1 MAEQNPR
8 LTAEQGV
15 DLLADGGTKE
25 VLRKLS
31 ATMTHPELNIVVVG
45 KTGVGKTTMIN
56 GLFETE
62 EAQTII
68 KPHKTQ
74 TIVSHHM
81 RISSPYEAGDADRGR
96 DITVKVTDT
105 PGTEAILGIDN
116 KKYLKVVSGPINES
130 DIVLYC
136 IRMDDEVRTD
146 DVNLI
151 RFMLKNFGN
160 RLWTRLVFVLTFA
173 NRVVADYREEDLQQ
187 RCYEVEFGR
196 KQQALKTALRE
207 VGLAEAEIQDTCKSL
222 CVAGHPENKR
232 LPFVDDWACPFI
244 VNCLKSGITDN
255 TKCALLQATW
265 KRINL
270 SRGVTAVAGVTGV
283 ATGIGIIVAGGVL
296 SSTVFTVGIGAPL
309 VCIGAGI
316 TIYSAGA
323 GVVQTVRTEI
333 KYNKDMETANGI
345 EKLRPDSN

>member
-1 MAEQNPR
+1 MAEQRPR
-8 LTAEQGV
+8 LTAAHGV
-15 DLLADGGTKE
+15 DLLADRDTQE
-25 VLRKLS
+25 VLRNIS
-31 ATMTHPELNIVVVG
+31 ATMTNPKLNIVVVG

-74 TIVSHHM
+74 TIVSHQM
-81 RISSPYEAGDADRGR
+81 TISSPYEGTDRGR
-96 DITVKVTDT
+96 DIAVTVTDT
-105 PGTEAILGIDN
+105 PGTEAILGINRKD
-116 KKYLKVVSGPINES
+116 YLKLVSGPINEG

-146 DVNLI
+146 DVDLI

-160 RLWTRLVFVLTFA
+160 RLWTRIVFVLTFA

-196 KQQALKTALRE
+196 KQQSLRTALRE
-207 VGLAEAEIQDTCKSL
+207 VGLAEAEIENTCKSL
-222 CVAGHPENKR
+222 CVAGHPENKS
-232 LPFVDDWACPFI
+232 LPFVEDWASQFI

-265 KRINL
+265 KRINQ
-270 SRGVTAVAGVTGV
+270 SRGVTAVAGVAGI

-296 SSTVFTVGIGAPL
+296 SSTVFTVGLGAPL
-309 VCIGAGI
+309 VFIGAGI
-316 TIYSAGA
+316 TIYSTGA
-323 GVVQTVRTEI
+323 GVAHTVRTERR
-333 KYNKDMETANGI
+333 YREDMKTADEI
-345 EKLRPDSN
+345 ERLRPKSN